1 MIEITNNITIT
12 LTEIKLI
19 YTLIGIFIG
28 CIYSYLL
35 YTYKKI

>member
-1 MIEITNNITIT
+1 MEITDNITIT

-28 CIYSYLL
+28 CIYSYIL
-35 YTYKKI
+35 YTYKNI